1 MKLIRYFFI
10 SFLLIFSFAL
20 ISQDI
25 EVDIDTTFL
34 YYSPTDENIDDYID
48 LIYDYAPSREA
59 YVALT
64 RVIEKEI
71 NNGNYAKAI
80 ETIDSYIDFF
90 DTRKNDLNQI
100 KKILQDSTYGLY
112 DLNIGDGINSP
123 QQERTPIQT
132 ADEKTIYFIGLE
144 REGFDNLTEDIFY
157 SEFKGGSW
165 AKAKKLEAPFNSI
178 YTQEAPQGITTD
190 GNTLILFRGDVG
202 NGDLYYANKTSYG
215 WSEAIPFPDP
225 INHPDYVDIDA
236 KITNDG
242 KYIIW
247 VSDRPGSI
255 GEQRKFGSLYA
266 GSTYGNTDIYISE
279 RINDSTW
286 GEAINLGP
294 KINTPYGERNPYLH
308 PDGKTLYFSSE
319 GHPGIGRLDLFMA
332 KKENEYSDWTD
343 WSTPKNLGKEINTTS
358 NDRGAIVNTMGKMA
372 FFASEEREL
381 SFGGS
386 DIYSIG
392 LPEHLRPDP
401 ITTISGK
408 VTDTEGFPLE
418 ADIIWENLETGEQLG
433 KIKTDPVNGEFF
445 LVLPSGK
452 KYGFFSEKEGYFP
465 ISKNI
470 DLRRQIRSQKRTDN
484 IIMNRLD
491 DLLGDDLE
499 MAGNSDL
506 LYDQFKLKQK
516 RKIKMNNLFFETNKS
531 DLLPES
537 FPELDRVVYLLNNYP
552 VELVEVGG
560 HTDSTGSEKYNLTLS
575 ERRAK
580 SVRDYLIKKGVKKEI
595 LTSKGYGQSEP
606 VETNETEEGRAMN
619 RRVELSIL
627 KAGRSV
633 EIENNK

>member
-332 KKENEYSDWTD
+332 KKENEYSDLTD

>member
-445 LVLPSGK
+445 LILPSGK

-516 RKIKMNNLFFETNKS
+516 RKLKMNNLFFETNKS